1 MNPPPFFSIITCTYN
16 PGPCV
21 AECIASVEGQRF
33 RDYEHLFID
42 GFSTDSSPKIIG
54 EYAGRDPERVHVFRS
69 PAQGVT
75 RAMNEGIE
83 RARGEVIL
91 HLHGDDKLFD
101 EEVLT
106 HVHALFVKRGPALVM
121 GNCQLTG
128 HATVSRTWPE
138 NRIARFITRDCMPMM
153 MFLTN
158 PIAHPSTYVSRA
170 VFERNGKFDEKYR
183 VVMDYEFWF
192 RILKREKFYTTD
204 ELLSVYHFH
213 ADTISTK
220 QMKLGL
226 NEIEDIRSRYRFSYP
241 LSYLMSLFFFR
252 PVLFVRRVFVAMLK

>member
-16 PGPCV
+16 PGACV
-21 AECIASVEGQRF
+21 SACIASVEDQGF

-42 GFSTDSSPKIIG
+42 GFSTDSSPEIIG
-54 EYAGRDPERVHVFRS
+54 NYAARDPERVQVYRS

-91 HLHGDDKLFD
+91 HLHGDDKLYD
-101 EEVLT
+101 EGVLAR
-106 HVHALFVKRGPALVM
+106 VHALFIKHGPALVV

-138 NRIARFITRDCMPMM
+138 NRLARFVTRNWMPVM

-158 PIAHPSTYVSRA
+158 PIAHPSTYVSKG

-192 RILKREKFYTTD
+192 RILRREKIRTTD
-204 ELLSVYHFH
+204 DLLSVYHFH
-213 ADTISTK
+213 ADTISTR
-220 QMKLGL
+220 QMELGL
-226 NEIEDIRSRYRFSYP
+226 KEIDEIRRKYRFSYP
-241 LSYLMSLFFFR
+241 LSYLMSLFFLR
-252 PVLFVRRVFVAMLK
+252 PVLFVRRVFVSMLK